1 MPKRMSLRELLEPMH
16 PNARP
21 RNGLLSRIGGALA
34 RPFQTSY
41 VCPSLMTAT
50 AVAYA
55 LRGYEPYWSPV
66 TAPDPHYGR
75 NPSSVAYRLYAPTK
89 DGRYPSHGVTLRCIF
104 PDWAARAECDLRNAM
119 GRVRA
124 RWHWALNS

>member
-1 MPKRMSLRELLEPMH
+1 MIHEPLKPMH

-21 RNGLLSRIGGALA
+21 RNGLLSRVGAALA

-66 TAPDPHYGR
+66 TAPDERGR
-75 NPSSVAYRLYAPTK
+75 CPSSVAYRIYKPTT
-89 DGRYPSHGVTLRCIF
+89 DGRYPSHGVSLRSIF
-104 PDWAARAECDLRNAM
+104 PRWAVMAECNLRNAYM
-119 GRVRA
+119 RWGARA
-124 RWHWALNS
+124 